1 MEQTPSPPILEFLN
15 AGIQLG
21 GQVIQNGITFSLYPG
36 QFVAVLGPN
45 GAGKS
50 TLLKLVL
57 GLLKPTSG
65 EIRLFGAP
73 PRTGNRRIGYTPQ
86 FSSLEASLTLRARD
100 IVGFGLDGHRWG
112 MALPNKIRT
121 AKISQALEE
130 VDGLHLAEASFS
142 ELSGGERQR
151 LLIAQALL
159 SDPELLLLDEPLASL
174 DLSHAQEMVAL
185 VDRIRRTR
193 GTAVLFVTHDVNPVL
208 PCLDKVLYLA
218 GGQSTLGTVQD
229 VITTDN
235 LSRLYGSRVEVLQ
248 SEGRLF
254 VLGVDT

>member
-1 MEQTPSPPILEFLN
+1 MEQTPSPPLLEFIN

-21 GQVIQNGITFSLYPG
+21 GQVIQKGITFSLYRE

-50 TLLKLVL
+50 TLLKLIL

-65 EIRLFGAP
+65 QIRLFGET

-112 MALPNKIRT
+112 MALPNKMRA
-121 AKISQALEE
+121 AKITRALEE

-174 DLSHAQEMVAL
+174 DMSHAQEMVAL

>member
-1 MEQTPSPPILEFLN
+1 M
-15 AGIQLG
+15 
-21 GQVIQNGITFSLYPG
+21 
-36 QFVAVLGPN
+36 VLG
-45 GAGKS
+45 
-50 TLLKLVL
+50 V
-57 GLLKPTSG
+57 LKPTSG
-65 EIRLFGAP
+65 QIRLFGVP
-73 PRTGNRRIGYTPQ
+73 PKTGNRRLGYTPQ

-112 MALPNKIRT
+112 LGLPSKART
-121 AKISQALEE
+121 ARITQALEE

-174 DLSHAQEMVAL
+174 DLAHAQEMVAL
-185 VDRIRRTR
+185 VDRIRRNR

-218 GGQSTLGTVQD
+218 GGQSTLGSVET
-229 VITTDN
+229 VITTEN
-235 LSRLYGSRVEVLQ
+235 LSRLYGSRVEVVE
-248 SEGRLF
+248 SAGRLF